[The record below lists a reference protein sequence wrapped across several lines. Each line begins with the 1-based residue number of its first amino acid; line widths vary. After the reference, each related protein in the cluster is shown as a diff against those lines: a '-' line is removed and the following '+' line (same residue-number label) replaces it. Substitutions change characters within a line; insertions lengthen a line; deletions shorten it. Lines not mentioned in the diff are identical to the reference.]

1 MDSMELFQ
9 LVMQADSK
17 DYAQVMEEFFVGAE
31 RFSMVEAMIAEVQS
45 LCGPSHQRGNDSE
58 FLRAGSAPGG
68 FFGMK
73 SYQEIVRPR
82 VRRKE
87 EGGTS
92 SEVRLKTYEAG
103 RSGDGLRKAIL
114 AAIVC
119 GVPSRKA
126 ARVVGSERFS
136 SKSEVSRL
144 WQQKGAEYL
153 EKLRGRN
160 LSTEK
165 FLVLML
171 DGVVLSDDLTAVVA
185 LGITEKG
192 EKRMLD
198 FEIGSSESNEVC
210 CALTDRLVSRRIH
223 FVVPAKPLAILDG
236 AKALRNAVRR
246 HWPLAEVQTC
256 LVHVARGVSK
266 RLARKWKAE
275 FERLFKCLRLASS
288 LKAATEACEAIF
300 GYVARHSAEGA
311 HSLEKARD
319 EMLTLFRL
327 GVPDTLNRSLLSTNS
342 IENSISNMRT
352 LLGRVKRWRAETDM
366 ASKWLSAAMLE
377 AESGFRRISGY
388 SDLPLLEAALK
399 TAADKEKKNEDKTQV
414 KRKIA

>member
-1 MDSMELFQ
+1 MDRMELFEV
-9 LVMQADSK
+9 VMQANSE

-31 RFSMVEAMIAEVQS
+31 RFCMIEAMIEEVRS
-45 LCGPSHQRGNDSE
+45 LCGPSHRRGNASG
-58 FLRAGSAPGG
+58 FVRAGSAKGG
-68 FFGMK
+68 FFATE
-73 SYQEIVRPR
+73 SYQEILRPR
-82 VRRKE
+82 VRHKE
-87 EGGTS
+87 EDGTS

-103 RSGDGLRKAIL
+103 RSGDGLRKSIL

-126 ARVVGSERFS
+126 ARVVGSERFA

-153 EKLRGRN
+153 EKLRGRA

-210 CALTDRLVSRRIH
+210 CALTDRLVARGIE
-223 FVVPAKPLAILDG
+223 FVVPTKPLAILDG
-236 AKALRNAVRR
+236 AKALRHAVRR
-246 HWPLAEVQTC
+246 HWPRAEIQTC
-256 LVHVARGVSK
+256 LVHVARNVAK

-275 FERLFKCLRLASS
+275 FERLFKRLRQASS
-288 LKAATEACEAIF
+288 LEAATEAYEALL
-300 GYVARHSAEGA
+300 GYVARHSAEGVKI
-311 HSLEKARD
+311 LENARE

-327 GVPDTLNRSLLSTNS
+327 DVPDTLNRSLLSTNS
-342 IENSISNMRT
+342 IENSINNMRT

-366 ASKWLSAAMLE
+366 APKWLSAAMLE

-388 SDLPLLEAALK
+388 SDLPLLGAALK
-399 TAADKEKKNEDKTQV
+399 TAADKEEKNEDRIQV
-414 KRKIA
+414 KKEIA